1 MKRKIVGIV
10 SACLIEI
17 SAISMAAGTQT
28 KEEKTYNV
36 VFILAD
42 DMGWN
47 QVGYNGTTYYETPNI
62 DKLAHHGIIFNN
74 AYSANPVCSPTRASI
89 MTGKNPARLH
99 ITDYISGDPFPYAL
113 LIRPEMLPGLP
124 LEEETIGEL
133 FKSNGYVTGLFGKWH
148 LNIDKNY
155 KPGRPKDPGSQG
167 FDDVFA
173 TVKPERDADPTN
185 DAHHA
190 VAITDHAINFIEK
203 NKDKPFFAYV
213 AHHVVHRPIM
223 EKPALIDKYE
233 AKDPSGDLVN
243 NPIMGAMIETMDSG
257 IGRILKKLDELG
269 LTDKTIVV
277 FYSDNGGYEMLQSQ
291 YPYRGGKA
299 MVFEGGIRVPLA
311 IKWPGKVKPGST
323 CNDFAISDDF
333 FATFADILNEKK
345 VPENLDGISLLPAI
359 LGKAKLNRDTL
370 YWHYPHYHHQ
380 GYLPAGAIRVG
391 DYKLI
396 EWYEGSIGGKGNPYS
411 LYNLVNDVG
420 EMHDLAA
427 QYPEK
432 VKEMAAALKKWR
444 KRIGSGEMSVNT
456 KNYLPE
462 RANWRFIDGTPDDK
476 Y

>member
-10 SACLIEI
+10 STCLIDI

-62 DKLAHHGIIFNN
+62 DKLAHDGIIFNN
-74 AYSANPVCSPTRASI
+74 AYSANPVSSPTRASI

-99 ITDYISGDPFPYAL
+99 ITDYIPGDPFPYAL
-113 LIRPEMLPGLP
+113 LIRPEMSPGLP

-223 EKPALIDKYE
+223 EKPALIDKYK
-233 AKDPSGDLVN
+233 AKDPSGDPVN
-243 NPIMGAMIETMDSG
+243 NPIMGAMIETMDNG

-311 IKWPGKVKPGST
+311 IKWPGKVKPGSI
-323 CNDFAISDDF
+323 CNDFVISDDF
-333 FATFADILNEKK
+333 FPTFADILNEKK

-370 YWHYPHYHHQ
+370 YWHFPHYHHQ
-380 GYLPAGAIRVG
+380 GYLPAGAIRIG

-420 EMHDLAA
+420 EKHDLAA

-444 KRIGSGEMSVNT
+444 KRIGADEMSVNT

-462 RANWRFIDGTPDDK
+462 RANWRFIDGNPDDK

>member
-1 MKRKIVGIV
+1 MNKRILSIG
-10 SACLIEI
+10 SACLLGL
-17 SAISMAAGTQT
+17 SGMATGTNKGHKQ
-28 KEEKTYNV
+28 EAPYNV

-47 QVGYNGTTYYETPNI
+47 QVGYNGTKYYETPNI
-62 DKLAHHGIIFNN
+62 DKLARDGIIFNC

-99 ITDYISGDPFPYAL
+99 ITDYIPGDPFPYAL
-113 LIRPEMLPGLP
+113 LKRPSMAEGLP
-124 LEEETIGEL
+124 LKEYTIAEL
-133 FKSNGYVTGLFGKWH
+133 FREHGYATGLFGKWH
-148 LNIDKNY
+148 LNRDKNY

-167 FDDVFA
+167 FQEVFT
-173 TVKPERDADPTN
+173 TVKPERDADPSN

-190 VAITDHAINFIEK
+190 VAITDHAIKFIKE

-223 EKPALIDKYE
+223 EKPALVAKYE
-233 AKDPSGDLVN
+233 AKDPKGDPVN
-243 NPIMGAMIETMDSG
+243 NPIMGAMIETMDNG
-257 IGRILKKLDELG
+257 IGRILKTLDDLG

-311 IKWPGKVKPGST
+311 IKWPGKIKPGST
-323 CNDFAISDDF
+323 TNDFAISDDF
-333 FATFADILNEKK
+333 FPTFADILHEKK
-345 VPENLDGISLLPAI
+345 LPENIDGISLLPAMT
-359 LGKAKLNRDTL
+359 GKAKLQRDTL

-396 EWYEGSIGGKGNPYS
+396 EWYEGSIGGKGEAYA
-411 LYNLVNDVG
+411 LYNLVKDVG
-420 EMHDLAA
+420 EKHDISA
-427 QYPEK
+427 QYPDK
-432 VKEMAAALKKWR
+432 VKQMAEALKKWR
-444 KRIGSGEMSVNT
+444 KRIGAGEMTVN
-456 KNYLPE
+456 KDNYIPE
-462 RANWRFIDGTPDDK
+462 KANWRFTDGTPDDK